1 MANFK
6 KLKLNTYL
14 KKLGRFFDL
23 ILSDIAEFL
32 TSLHKFSRAPENNS
46 VFKVISSKST
56 SSAKGLTR
64 VCTLKI
70 CNRASTSGGGT

>member
-14 KKLGRFFDL
+14 KKLGRFFAL

-46 VFKVISSKST
+46 VFKAISSKSRDVLCQWTDT
-56 SSAKGLTR
+56 SVYSQDL
-64 VCTLKI
+64 
-70 CNRASTSGGGT
+70 